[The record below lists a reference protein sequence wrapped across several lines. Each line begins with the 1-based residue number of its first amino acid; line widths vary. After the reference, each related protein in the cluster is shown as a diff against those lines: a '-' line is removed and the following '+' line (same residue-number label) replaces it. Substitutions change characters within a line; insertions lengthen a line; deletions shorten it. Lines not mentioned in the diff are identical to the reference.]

1 VVIVQAYGVVIF
13 MLIVDHSFGC
23 ERVAYMSTHGFG
35 VFDLRYRYRS
45 ISRYFRSDGFVSD
58 LSIFLLSVSFS
69 SVSSLS

>member
-1 VVIVQAYGVVIF
+1 

-58 LSIFLLSVSFS
+58 LSIFFVISIVFERIVSE
-69 SVSSLS
+69 LKNYDRK